1 MSAKVEVIRKK
12 VVVVGN
18 GMVGHRFCKKLR
30 ELDSNTNFELIVY
43 GEEPRAAYDRVQLTS
58 YFSGNSV
65 EDLTLDGLTWYQ
77 DNEVT
82 LHVSKR
88 ITAIDR
94 DARTVTVDD
103 GTTQRYD
110 YLVLAT
116 GSAPF
121 VPPIDGVDKEG
132 VFVYRTIEDLDA
144 IKAYAETAETAT
156 VIGGGLL
163 GLEAAKAVVDLGL
176 DVHVVEFAPRLMPR
190 QLDDEGSKLLVR
202 EIEALGVKVLLKH
215 QTKRIE
221 GNGSITG
228 LTFMDDAL
236 LDTDMLIVSAG
247 IRPRDELARE
257 AGLAMGERGG
267 VIVDDTMQTSDP
279 TIFAI
284 GELALH
290 DGMIYGLVGPG
301 YQMAD
306 TLAENLMGNE
316 AHFTGAD
323 MSTKLKLMGVEVA
336 SLGSIDAE
344 GPASDTVVVKD
355 TVSGVYKKII
365 LSEDRSKLLGG
376 ILVGDTSDYSN
387 LLHTYRSLD
396 GIVGEPKVL
405 LLGSGGDGAAAG
417 VAALP
422 DDAQVCSCNNV
433 SKGDICSAIRKH
445 KLSDLG
451 DVQSA
456 TCAGTGCGGCVP
468 MVKDILAEEF
478 KRAGVEVK
486 KIVCAHFPL
495 SRQELFHSVKVKK
508 LQTFRDVLTE
518 CGTGGEGCEVC
529 KPVVGSILASLWN
542 DHIVEHATIQDTNDR
557 FLANI
562 QRGGTYSV
570 VPRVPGGEITP
581 DKLIVL
587 GQVAKKYDL
596 YCKITGGQRVDLLGA
611 RIEQLPDIW
620 EELIIAGF
628 ESGHAYG
635 KSLRTVKSCVGQT
648 WCRYGVQDSTKFAI
662 DLEER
667 YRGVRSPH
675 KLKMAVSGCVREC
688 AEAQCKDVGL
698 IATDKGWNLYLCG
711 NGGAKP
717 RHADLFASEIDTETA
732 ILYIDRFLMYYI
744 HTADPLQRT
753 SVWLEKLEGGLDH
766 VKDVVINDS
775 LGLCETLEA
784 DMARLIDTYQ
794 CEWAS
799 VVNNPEK
806 RALFR
811 HFANADEADPSL
823 GFVEERTQK
832 RPEDWPATEKESLST
847 TWSERSWWKAGRVG
861 SFPKEG
867 GMAVTYG
874 GVQLAVFRYGVE
886 DTWYATQNMCPHK
899 QDMVLARGLLGDKG
913 GVPKVACPM
922 HKKQFSL
929 EDGSCVSGDNLTV
942 ATFDVKVTDGFVYLH
957 LPPAEELA
965 EAIGQDKG
973 ACAQAC

>member
-1 MSAKVEVIRKK
+1 MSATVEIIRKK

-30 ELDSNTNFELIVY
+30 ELDGKSHYDIVVY
-43 GEEPRAAYDRVQLTS
+43 GEEPRPAYDRVQLTS
-58 YFSGNSV
+58 YFGTNTI
-65 EDLTLDGLTWYQ
+65 EDLTLDGLGWYEAN
-77 DNEVT
+77 DVT
-82 LHVSKR
+82 LHTSQRVAS
-88 ITAIDR
+88 IDR
-94 DARTVTVDD
+94 ESHTIVTDD
-103 GTTQRYD
+103 GDIEHYD

-121 VPPIDGVDKEG
+121 VPPIAGVDKKG

-144 IKAYAETAETAT
+144 IRAYAKNSKTAT

-202 EIEALGVKVLLKH
+202 EIEALGVKVLLQH

-221 GNGSITG
+221 GNGAITG
-228 LTFMDDAL
+228 LTFMDDVL
-236 LDTDMLIVSAG
+236 LDTDMLIISAG

-257 AGLAMGERGG
+257 SGLAVGERGG
-267 VIVDDTMQTSDP
+267 VIVDDTMQTNDP
-279 TIFAI
+279 NVFAI

-290 DGMIYGLVGPG
+290 GGMIYGLVGPG

-306 TLAENLMGNE
+306 TLAENLMGHE

-336 SLGSIDAE
+336 SLGSIDTE
-344 GPASDTVVVKD
+344 GPKSDTVVVKD

-365 LSEDRSKLLGG
+365 LSEDRRQILGG
-376 ILVGDTSDYSN
+376 ILVGDTSDYAK

-396 GIVGEPKVL
+396 GIVGEPKTL
-405 LLGSGGDGAAAG
+405 LLGSGGDGAAG
-417 VAALP
+417 AASLP

-433 SKGDICSAIRKH
+433 SKGAICTAIRKH

-456 TCAGTGCGGCVP
+456 TCAGTGCGGCIP
-468 MVKDILAEEF
+468 LVKDIMAEEF
-478 KRAGVEVK
+478 KRAGVVVK
-486 KIVCAHFPL
+486 KVVCSHFPM

-508 LQTFRDVLTE
+508 LTNFRMILAG

-529 KPVVGSILASLWN
+529 KPVVASILASLWN
-542 DHIVEHATIQDTNDR
+542 DHIVKHATIQDTNDR
-557 FLANI
+557 YLANI

-581 DKLIVL
+581 DKLIVI
-587 GQVAKKYDL
+587 GKVAKKYDL

-611 RIEQLPDIW
+611 RVEQLPDIW
-620 EELIIAGF
+620 EELIEAGF

-635 KSLRTVKSCVGQT
+635 KSVRTVKSCVGQT
-648 WCRYGVQDSTKFAI
+648 WCRYGVQDSTAFAVEI
-662 DLEER
+662 EER
-667 YRGVRSPH
+667 YRGIRSPH
-675 KLKMAVSGCVREC
+675 KLKFAVSGCVREC

-711 NGGAKP
+711 NGGTKP

-732 ILYIDRFLMYYI
+732 IKYIDRFLMYYI
-744 HTADPLQRT
+744 QTADPLQRT
-753 SVWLEKLEGGLDH
+753 SVWLEKLEGGVAHL
-766 VKDVVINDS
+766 KDVVIGDV
-775 LGLCETLEA
+775 LGLCEVLEA
-784 DMARLIDTYQ
+784 DMARLVDTYQ
-794 CEWAS
+794 CEWAE

-811 HFANADEADPSL
+811 HFANVDEADPTI
-823 GFVEERTQK
+823 GYVEERDQK
-832 RPEDWPATEKESLST
+832 RPVDWPVVAKSSDGFEWST
-847 TWSERSWWKAGRVG
+847 QSWWKAGRVG
-861 SFPKEG
+861 TFPEEG
-867 GMAVTYG
+867 GMAVSYG
-874 GVQLAVFRYGVE
+874 GVQLAVFRYGEE
-886 DTWYATQNMCPHK
+886 DKWYATQNMCPHK
-899 QDMVLARGLLGDKG
+899 QDMVLARGLLGDDE

-929 EDGSCVSGDNLTV
+929 EDGSCVSGDNLRV
-942 ATFDVKVTDGFVYLH
+942 ATFDVKVNDGFVYLH

-965 EAIGQDKG
+965 GAIGQVKKDCAA
-973 ACAQAC
+973 AC